1 MRRPGQ
7 ESPDLLSLYLKE
19 IGRIQRITP
28 DEVIEL
34 AKRIE
39 QGDQEAKKRLIEAN
53 LRLVVAVARQYLG
66 RELPLEDLI
75 QYGNIGLIKAV
86 ERFDWRIGCLFSTYA
101 TWWIRQSIMRAL
113 YNEAHAIRR
122 PVDVEVALARIRYA
136 SCKLAIELG
145 REPTIEELA
154 LETGLDR
161 SRVEDLLAFSF
172 EYVSL
177 DGPVGQDNDDVL
189 GDFIPS
195 AGNLE
200 DEALESMDQ
209 EYVKEQVEKLLS
221 FLPPRQA
228 RVIRMRFGLSSS
240 PMTLEAVSQK
250 LGVSR
255 ERIRQIETKAL
266 ARLRK
271 IAMKWA
277 VFDSR
282 ARKIEA
288 ITTGPPY
295 QQQEFPEI
303 QPKQTE
309 SHGLIHPSFRERS
322 ERMQETEAQG
332 QEPKPPE
339 RVLVPV
345 KTLPLPQ
352 KIWLWARYQVDGCRW
367 HGKKMTEASF
377 AAKILGVDLP
387 TCKGWE
393 ESDEYWAAVD
403 YFTTPINEKISGEM
417 E

>member
-1 MRRPGQ
+1 
-7 ESPDLLSLYLKE
+7 LKE

-66 RELPLEDLI
+66 RGLPLEDLI

-177 DGPVGQDNDDVL
+177 DEPVGQDHDDVL

-200 DEALESMDQ
+200 DAVLEPLDQ
-209 EYVKEQVEKLLS
+209 EYMEEQINKLLS
-221 FLPPRQA
+221 CLTPQQEK
-228 RVIRMRFGLSSS
+228 VIRMRFGFAGS
-240 PMTLEAVSQK
+240 PMTLEAVSQE

-255 ERIRQIETKAL
+255 ERIRQIETRAL

-271 IAMKWA
+271 IAMKWP
-277 VFDSR
+277 VFDAR
-282 ARKIEA
+282 AGQIA
-288 ITTGPPY
+288 TVATCPPH
-295 QQQEFPEI
+295 QQQGPCEA
-303 QPKQTE
+303 QSKQTE
-309 SHGLIHPSFRERS
+309 PYGHGLNRRATPKDVPKGET
-322 ERMQETEAQG
+322 QEQKPE
-332 QEPKPPE
+332 PPE

-345 KTLPLPQ
+345 EALPLPQ
-352 KIWLWARYQVDGCRW
+352 KIWLWARFQTDGHRW

-403 YFTTPINEKISGEM
+403 YFTTPTNEKISGEM